1 MRRNISNRGR
11 AVFCN
16 SRDIDS
22 SVASLLM
29 FMVVVD
35 DDESDFCLASSDVWR
50 EVNAVIV
57 TMNISLGVIPL
68 SLAFLADV
76 VPPWLLRRRCSSI
89 AVSINAEQQA
99 ALRTLDG
106 SRAGP
111 TVRISVSIFW
121 KFCATSSGVSW
132 VAREYSES
140 DMDDPPERK
149 VPNPSDELA
158 DDDIDE
164 ERTLTLLLIMEALLP
179 DRERVII

>member
-16 SRDIDS
+16 SRDMDS
-22 SVASLLM
+22 SVASLLLM
-29 FMVVVD
+29 FMVVLVVVVD
-35 DDESDFCLASSDVWR
+35 DDECDFCLASSEIWR

-57 TMNISLGVIPL
+57 TMNISLGVISCL
-68 SLAFLADV
+68 FSAV
-76 VPPWLLRRRCSSI
+76 VPLRRRCSSI

-99 ALRTLDG
+99 ALRTLEG

-132 VAREYSES
+132 AREYSES
-140 DMDDPPERK
+140 EMDEPPERK

-164 ERTLTLLLIMEALLP
+164 ERTLLLIMEALLP

>member
-16 SRDIDS
+16 SRDMDS
-22 SVASLLM
+22 SVASLLLM
-29 FMVVVD
+29 FMVVLVVVVD
-35 DDESDFCLASSDVWR
+35 DDECDFCLASSEIWR

-57 TMNISLGVIPL
+57 TMNISLGVISCL
-68 SLAFLADV
+68 FSAV
-76 VPPWLLRRRCSSI
+76 VPLRRRCSSI

-99 ALRTLDG
+99 ALRTLEG

-140 DMDDPPERK
+140 EMDEPPERK

-164 ERTLTLLLIMEALLP
+164 ERTLLLIMEALLP